1 MVERY
6 VSDNGLR
13 VVYEPIEH
21 VRSVA
26 IGIWVHTG
34 SRYETAETRG
44 MAHFIEHMLF
54 KGTKTRS
61 AQQIAEE
68 FDAVGG
74 QVNAMTSK
82 EYTCF
87 YAKVMDTHAEKALDI
102 LADMFF
108 NSVFDP
114 DEMEK
119 EKQVIYEEMSMYED
133 EPDDLALEMLSEAVY
148 QDHSL
153 AAPILGTRASV
164 ASFTRDGVIAY
175 MNDQYHAGN
184 VVISIS
190 GHVGDDI
197 VEAAQDRFSPLA
209 SGFGNTSLLA
219 PHFIPG
225 QAVRQKETEQAHI
238 CLGYEGVSLQ
248 NEQMYAMVLLNNAVG
263 GSMSSRL
270 FQEIRENR
278 GLAYSVFSFNAA
290 YQDTGMFTVYAGARH
305 DQLDEVYAASMDIL
319 DNVSAKGLTEK
330 EWQNGKEQLKGNLM
344 LGLESTSSRM
354 NRNGKNELLL
364 NKHRSLD
371 EVISRIDEVTM
382 SDIQLTAAAVFSSE
396 HASAVVSETG
406 ELPGKIS
413 HYSARPL
420 PK

>member
-6 VSDNGLR
+6 VNENGLR

-21 VRSVA
+21 VRSVS

-34 SRYETAETRG
+34 SRYEDEYTKG

-108 NSVFDP
+108 NSVFDSE
-114 DEMEK
+114 EMEK

-133 EPDDLALEMLSEAVY
+133 EPDDLALEILSEAVY
-148 QDHSL
+148 RDHAL
-153 AAPILGTRASV
+153 ASPILGSRASV
-164 ASFTRDGVIAY
+164 ASFTRDGVFTY
-175 MNDQYHAGN
+175 MSDHYRADN
-184 VVISIS
+184 VVISVS
-190 GHVGDDI
+190 GHVDETFI
-197 VEAAQDRFSPLA
+197 TTVMDRFSALEKGANLKQVKTPV
-209 SGFGNTSLLA
+209 FV
-219 PHFIPG
+219 PG
-225 QAVRQKETEQAHI
+225 DAARKKETEQAHL
-238 CLGYEGVSLQ
+238 CLGYEGLSL
-248 NEQMYAMVLLNNAVG
+248 NDEQMYAMVLLNNAVG

-290 YQDTGMFTVYAGARH
+290 YQDTGMFTVYAGARL
-305 DQLDEVYAASMDIL
+305 DQLEEVYDCSLAIL
-319 DNVSAKGLTEK
+319 DDVSAKGLTEK
-330 EWQNGKEQLKGNLM
+330 EWLNGKEQLKGNLM

-364 NKHRSLD
+364 NRHRSLD
-371 EVISRIDEVTM
+371 EMISRIDDVTM
-382 SDIQLTAAAVFSSE
+382 SDIQRVASTVFNAE
-396 HASAVVSETG
+396 HAASVVSETG
-406 ELPGKIS
+406 RLPEKKMAE
-413 HYSARPL
+413 SARIL
-420 PK
+420 RK